1 MAKTD
6 EVVSA
11 KMIPVVQ
18 GIVDWIEAHIFDTL
32 SVSAIAKKS
41 GYSHWYFQRQFA
53 MVTGCTLASYVSRR
67 KMTIATIYLTQTQA
81 SIQSISQCL
90 GYEGQAAF
98 CRTFHRHFG
107 MSPTRYRRD
116 TPGKESNLA
125 ISLAGGDGD
134 GAGEAVC
141 RRSGRPGSANG
152 FRRHDA
158 TSADI
163 MANPV
168 ILAQGGDLNITTCA
182 RRLNEFSV
190 ADVDADMV
198 GSAPSAGAEED

>member
-90 GYEGQAAF
+90 EYEGQAAF

-116 TPGKESNLA
+116 TPGKESNLQYPLRVGME
-125 ISLAGGDGD
+125 IEQERMVFG
-134 GAGEAVC
+134 VMT
-141 RRSGRPGSANG
+141 RR
-152 FRRHDA
+152 
-158 TSADI
+158 
-163 MANPV
+163 
-168 ILAQGGDLNITTCA
+168 
-182 RRLNEFSV
+182 
-190 ADVDADMV
+190 
-198 GSAPSAGAEED
+198 APT

>member
-90 GYEGQAAF
+90 GYEG
-98 CRTFHRHFG
+98 
-107 MSPTRYRRD
+107 
-116 TPGKESNLA
+116 
-125 ISLAGGDGD
+125 
-134 GAGEAVC
+134 
-141 RRSGRPGSANG
+141 
-152 FRRHDA
+152 
-158 TSADI
+158 
-163 MANPV
+163 
-168 ILAQGGDLNITTCA
+168 
-182 RRLNEFSV
+182 
-190 ADVDADMV
+190 
-198 GSAPSAGAEED
+198 